1 MENKKIKEWIEKLSK
16 DKKIMNVL
24 VALLVIIMLYFV
36 TSYFTTINSGAK
48 TSKAVFN
55 SQQDNQGATDTKDT
69 TNSDTTTNF
78 KDYEEQEKAELK
90 NILRQI
96 DGVGNVDV
104 KIYVESGEEKV
115 PALDTTVTKSTTE
128 ETDKE
133 GGKRISNQQSDGD
146 KVVITTNGKGNE
158 PLIVKVNKPKI
169 TGVVVVA
176 EGAENS
182 KIKYEISKAV
192 ANLYGLTVDKI
203 SVFSMKK

>member
-48 TSKAVFN
+48 TSKDVFN
-55 SQQDNQGATDTKDT
+55 SQQDNQAATDTKDT
-69 TNSDTTTNF
+69 TNNTTTSF

-128 ETDKE
+128 ETDKD
-133 GGKRISNQQSDGD
+133 GGKRINNQQSDGD